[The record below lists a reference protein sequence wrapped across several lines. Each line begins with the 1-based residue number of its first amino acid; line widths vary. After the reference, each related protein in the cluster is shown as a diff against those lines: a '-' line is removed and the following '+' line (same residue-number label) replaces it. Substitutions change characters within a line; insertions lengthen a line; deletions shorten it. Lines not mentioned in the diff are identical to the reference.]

1 MGTDTVDGFAAALST
16 ADVDCTR
23 TTATDFEAVLD
34 DVVDA
39 PAVGAP
45 LGIDGVSVDDTA
57 VELPPTPRLL
67 EDAETGVTRVH
78 AGIVEYGTFVVQAD
92 EAGTEPVSL
101 YPRTHVGVVR
111 ASDLHEDVRSVTSW
125 LGDEFEAGRDSAI
138 LATGASATADMGE
151 LVTGVHGPQTVHAV
165 ILTDR

>member
-1 MGTDTVDGFAAALST
+1 MGTDTTDGFAAALSA
-16 ADVDCTR
+16 ADVECTR
-23 TTATDFEAVLD
+23 TVAADFAAILD

-45 LGIDGVSVDDTA
+45 LGIDGVSLDDTV

-67 EDAETGVTRVH
+67 QEAEIGVTRVR

-111 ASDLHEDVRSVTSW
+111 ASDLHQDVRSVASW
-125 LGDEFEAGRDSAI
+125 LGDEFEAGRDSAV

-165 ILTDR
+165 VVTDR